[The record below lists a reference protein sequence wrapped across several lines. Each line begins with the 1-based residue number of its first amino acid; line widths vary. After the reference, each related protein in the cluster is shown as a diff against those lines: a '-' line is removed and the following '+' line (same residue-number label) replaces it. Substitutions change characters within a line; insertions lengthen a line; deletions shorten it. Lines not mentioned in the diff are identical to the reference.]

1 MKLYKTLLIV
11 FLAFATISC
20 SDKENIPT
28 DIQVQNFV
36 WKGLNAYYL
45 WQKDVPDLSDR
56 RFNNNQ
62 ELFGYL
68 DNYNNPENLF
78 YNLLHIPSEYPKDPN
93 RTYSWIVD
101 DYIALEQSFEGTRQT
116 TGIKLKGADYAD
128 GSGNYYVYVYDVV
141 KNSDAETKGIVRGML
156 ITEVNGTILT
166 KANVNTLFSANSFTV
181 QLADY
186 NAGNPISNGTTITLN
201 SAIVTENPIKK
212 TTVIVDGSHT
222 IGYLMYNQFSRDF
235 DGDLNTEF
243 ANFKTAGITDL
254 IIDLRYNGGGSVQT
268 AVYLGSMIA
277 GQGNN
282 KLFSK
287 QVWNNKVMA
296 GRNPDDFINNFTDKI
311 LNKDSNGNTILD
323 ENINNLNLPTVYFIV
338 SENTA
343 SASELVINAL
353 SPYINVKLVGSQTYG
368 KHVGSI
374 TLYDS
379 DNFSRNGPNFK
390 TNHAWAMQ
398 PIVLEI
404 QNSNG
409 ENKPEGF
416 IPEVIMEEDPGNL
429 GIIGD
434 ITEPLL
440 ERTIQYI
447 TTGAKGVSATK
458 KRKSNFA
465 PQWNSNMKYI
475 DYNNMYI
482 DLK

>member
-166 KANVNTLFSANSFTV
+166 KANVNALFSADSFTV

-254 IIDLRYNGGGSVQT
+254 IVDLRYNGGGSVQT

-277 GQGNN
+277 GQGND

>member
-166 KANVNTLFSANSFTV
+166 RANVNALFSADSFTI

-186 NAGNPISNGTTITLN
+186 NAGNPVSNGTTITLN
-201 SAIVTENPIKK
+201 SAIITESPIKK

-277 GQGNN
+277 GQGND

-296 GRNPDDFINNFTDKI
+296 VRNPDDFINNFTDKI

-416 IPEVIMEEDPGNL
+416 IPEVIIEEDPGNL

>member
-1 MKLYKTLLIV
+1 MKLLKVVLIV
-11 FLAFATISC
+11 LVSLTIVSC
-20 SDKENIPT
+20 TSKDDTPN
-28 DIQVQNFV
+28 DIQIQNFV
-36 WKGLNAYYL
+36 WKGMNAYYL
-45 WQKDVPDLSDR
+45 WQNEIPDLSDR
-56 RFNNNQ
+56 RFNNNK

-68 DNYNNPENLF
+68 DNYNNPANLF
-78 YNLLHIPSEYPKDPN
+78 YNLLYTPNEYPKDPN
-93 RTYSWIVD
+93 KTYSWIVD

-116 TGIKLKGADYAD
+116 TGMKVKGADYAD
-128 GSGNYYVYVYDVV
+128 GSGKYYVYVYDVV

-156 ITEVNGTILT
+156 ITEVNGTPLT
-166 KANVNTLFSANSFTV
+166 RTNVNSLFSADSFTV
-181 QLADY
+181 HLADY
-186 NAGNPISNGTTITLN
+186 NAGNPISNATTITLTK
-201 SAIVTENPIKK
+201 AIITESPIKK
-212 TTVIVDGSHT
+212 TTVIVDGGNT
-222 IGYLMYNQFSRDF
+222 IGYLMYNQFSSDF

-243 ANFKTAGITDL
+243 ANFMTAGITDL
-254 IIDLRYNGGGSVQT
+254 VVDLRYNGGGSVQT

-277 GQGNN
+277 GQGNDE
-282 KLFSK
+282 LFSK
-287 QVWNNKVMA
+287 QIWNNKVMA
-296 GRNPDDFINNFTDKI
+296 GREPSDFIDNFTDKI
-311 LNKDSNGNTILD
+311 LNKDSNGSIVLD
-323 ENINNLNLPTVYFIV
+323 ETINNLNLTTVYFIV

-353 SPYINVKLVGSQTYG
+353 APYIDVKLVGTQTYG

-379 DNFSRNGPNFK
+379 ENFSKNGPNFK

-429 GIIGD
+429 GVFGD
-434 ITEPLL
+434 PTEPLL

-447 TTGAKGVSATK
+447 TTGAKGFPLAK
-458 KRKSNFA
+458 KRTAIYSL
-465 PQWNSNMKYI
+465 WNSSMNYP

>member
-11 FLAFATISC
+11 FLAINTISC
-20 SDKENIPT
+20 SDKEDIPT
-28 DIQVQNFV
+28 DVQIQNFV

-68 DNYNNPENLF
+68 DNYSDPENLF
-78 YNLLHIPSEYPKDPN
+78 YNLLHIPNEYPKDPN

-116 TGIKLKGADYAD
+116 TGLKLKGADYAD

-141 KNSDAETKGIVRGML
+141 KGSDAETKGITRGML
-156 ITEVNGTILT
+156 ITEVNGTVLT
-166 KANVNTLFSANSFTV
+166 RTNVNALFSADSFTV

-186 NAGNPISNGTTITLN
+186 NTGNPVSNGTTITLN
-201 SAIVTENPIKK
+201 SAIITESPIKK
-212 TTVIVDGSHT
+212 TTIIVDGSHT

-254 IIDLRYNGGGSVQT
+254 IVDLRYNGGGSVQT

-277 GQGNN
+277 GQGND

-296 GRNPDDFINNFTDKI
+296 GRNPDDFINNFTDRI

-416 IPEVIMEEDPGNL
+416 IPEVIMEEDPSNL

-458 KRKSNFA
+458 KRKSNFTL
-465 PQWNSNMKYI
+465 QWNSNMKYI

>member
-166 KANVNTLFSANSFTV
+166 RANVNALFSADSFTI

-186 NAGNPISNGTTITLN
+186 NAGNPVSNGTTITLN
-201 SAIVTENPIKK
+201 SAIITESPIKK

-254 IIDLRYNGGGSVQT
+254 IVDLRYNGGGSVQT

-277 GQGNN
+277 GQGND

-296 GRNPDDFINNFTDKI
+296 RRNPDDFINNFTDKI

>member
-166 KANVNTLFSANSFTV
+166 RANVNALFSADSFTI

-186 NAGNPISNGTTITLN
+186 NAGNPVSNGTTITLN
-201 SAIVTENPIKK
+201 SAIITESPIKK

-254 IIDLRYNGGGSVQT
+254 IVDLRYNGGGSVQT

-277 GQGNN
+277 GQGND

-296 GRNPDDFINNFTDKI
+296 GRNPNDFINNFTDKI

-429 GIIGD
+429 GVFGD
-434 ITEPLL
+434 PTEPLL

-447 TTGAKGVSATK
+447 TTGTKGVSATK

>member
-166 KANVNTLFSANSFTV
+166 RANVNALFSADSFTI

-186 NAGNPISNGTTITLN
+186 NAGNPVSNGTTITLN
-201 SAIVTENPIKK
+201 SAIITESPIKK

>member
-416 IPEVIMEEDPGNL
+416 IPEVIIEEDPGNL

>member
-277 GQGNN
+277 GQGND

-296 GRNPDDFINNFTDKI
+296 VRNPDDFINNFTDKI

-416 IPEVIMEEDPGNL
+416 IPEVIIEEDPGNL